1 MIAIRIRLVCI
12 ALAAIV
18 AGLSRAS
25 AQDDPPIVDSEVIG
39 ATQFRPSEVL
49 DAEQP
54 NLQLPFANLTA
65 RTPEVLSVEET
76 DPKFMN
82 RVLQSILVAKPAV
95 KADATVPAAS
105 NQRADSP
112 RSPSLDTRSLP
123 WQIVKADT
131 AQPAVS
137 PPHLGVPAMSLGQT
151 ASDVLGKLP
160 QNLPSPTSSAP
171 IVADN
176 APPAPLSPNDSRMF
190 ASSTQRSEKTPVA
203 ENFQS
208 VRPAPSSVSRMP
220 KNSKIFSFDTIDKV
234 TTTNIAPAIG
244 EFSPEVT
251 LNLAGPD
258 SVAVNQVFQQLV
270 QVRNS
275 GTVPQHDVRV
285 TQVCDLDIL
294 GADCH
299 QVVMIECLSPG
310 ETTTVRFS
318 ARALQPGPFS
328 VRYVAEN
335 TEVQADID
343 DLVQVSE
350 SNLTLT
356 VDGPT
361 AMQAS
366 DGGDFSIAIHNPLT
380 TEWNDVWVRCK
391 LPASAHTKV
400 FEHESV
406 PDSRDGSVV
415 IHLSRLSPQTT
426 ETIRMRIVPAE
437 SSDFRLEIALES
449 QSRQIASQVLDVSV
463 LPPPR

>member
-1 MIAIRIRLVCI
+1 M
-12 ALAAIV
+12 
-18 AGLSRAS
+18 SR
-25 AQDDPPIVDSEVIG
+25 
-39 ATQFRPSEVL
+39 
-49 DAEQP
+49 
-54 NLQLPFANLTA
+54 
-65 RTPEVLSVEET
+65 
-76 DPKFMN
+76 
-82 RVLQSILVAKPAV
+82 
-95 KADATVPAAS
+95 
-105 NQRADSP
+105 
-112 RSPSLDTRSLP
+112 
-123 WQIVKADT
+123 
-131 AQPAVS
+131 
-137 PPHLGVPAMSLGQT
+137 GQN

-160 QNLPSPTSSAP
+160 QNLPSPASSAP

-176 APPAPLSPNDSRMF
+176 APPAPLSPIDSRMF
-190 ASSTQRSEKTPVA
+190 ASSTQRSEQNPIA

-208 VRPAPSSVSRMP
+208 VRPALPSVSRMP

-234 TTTNIAPAIG
+234 TTTNIAPALG
-244 EFSPEVT
+244 EFTPEVT

-275 GTVPQHDVRV
+275 STVPQHDVRV
-285 TQVCDLDIL
+285 TQVCDLDVL
-294 GADCH
+294 GADRH
-299 QVVMIECLSPG
+299 QVVTIDCLSPG

-350 SNLTLT
+350 SNLTLM

-361 AMQAS
+361 AMQAG
-366 DGGDFSIAIHNPLT
+366 DGGDYSIAIHNPLT
-380 TEWNDVWVRCK
+380 TEWNDVWIRCK
-391 LPASAHTKV
+391 SPASAQIKV
-400 FEHESV
+400 LEHEAV
-406 PDSRDGSVV
+406 PDSDAGIVM

-437 SSDFRLEIALES
+437 SGEFRLEIAVES
-449 QSRQIASQVLDVSV
+449 QSRQIANQVLDISV